1 MKIENYEIEQ
11 CGIKDLS
18 EKLLSILCH
27 QKELFF
33 FLCIYEMVQIS
44 KKEYQ
49 KYEVETIDK
58 GRDFWVDRN
67 NLEVESDVVNWVQI
81 FDQFD
86 QKKKKKTT
94 DMS

>member
-11 CGIKDLS
+11 CRIKDLS

-27 QKELFF
+27 QKKLFF

-86 QKKKKKTT
+86 PK
-94 DMS
+94 

>member
-1 MKIENYEIEQ
+1 
-11 CGIKDLS
+11 
-18 EKLLSILCH
+18 
-27 QKELFF
+27 
-33 FLCIYEMVQIS
+33 MVQIS

-86 QKKKKKTT
+86 PKKKKKLQI
-94 DMS
+94 

>member
-1 MKIENYEIEQ
+1 
-11 CGIKDLS
+11 
-18 EKLLSILCH
+18 
-27 QKELFF
+27 
-33 FLCIYEMVQIS
+33 MVQIS

-86 QKKKKKTT
+86 PKKKKELQT
-94 DMS
+94 